1 MNRSKPDSREL
12 FRRIAKLSSE
22 AEWTIDEAREALTE
36 AGVRAEDV
44 TEPIVQLIARLKK
57 ESPLH
62 WKNKAAAIR
71 RELLEKVRATATA
84 ETARLTRP
92 QLLDRVKQA
101 IARLPAPASAQ
112 YSVAFRKFEEATEED
127 LRSMLE
133 ELAILENLEKD
144 QH

>member
-1 MNRSKPDSREL
+1 SG
-12 FRRIAKLSSE
+12 E
-22 AEWTIDEAREALTE
+22 AEWTLNEAREALTE

-44 TEPIVQLIARLKK
+44 TEPVLQLIARLKK
-57 ESPLH
+57 ESPFH

-84 ETARLTRP
+84 EAARLTRP
-92 QLLDRVKQA
+92 QLLDRVNQA
-101 IARLPAPASAQ
+101 VARLPGSASAQ
-112 YSVAFRKFEEATEED
+112 YSVAFRKFEDATEDD